1 MSVEINVEGI
11 IETEL
16 IVPPKKTKTTR
27 VPKEPKE
34 PKEPKIPKPKKV
46 KEIPESPY
54 FRENEFTEFYGA
66 NPELISWKNWVN
78 CCNIIR
84 GTDLFKKLYKNEFFE
99 WGALENTA
107 HIYPV
112 WAKEPEPIL
121 NFDGVQVDLKPG
133 IYDENLTMVLPPKFF
148 FPTYRRYLLSQ
159 PGLDHVLNNVDV
171 KPFQKYDFV
180 TKAPPRPEQQE
191 CVDLAEDELKN
202 KKYFKGIIQAP
213 PGWGKAVYNEILLET
228 PCGNIKM
235 GDIREGDMVF
245 GRDGKPTEVL
255 RVYPQGKVKLYK
267 FTFGDTTSTIVSG
280 DHLWTVWNTD
290 VRKWQDLTTNEIMS
304 KNYARPEKD
313 KRYGDKSNGMRYK
326 YFIPLCKPV
335 EYNFDISDPSRNR
348 GLQPL
353 QHCFH
358 PYALGLML
366 GDGSFRP
373 DGNELNFS
381 DKFRKNSERLFSSL
395 RENGYI
401 DDLSIFDKESSS
413 FIIFRSK
420 KLKELSKIFGLDGKY
435 SIEKHIPYEYLH
447 ASVES
452 RKLLLEGLIAT
463 DGYVRTKSSW
473 SYSTSSPQLKED
485 VCKLARSL
493 GYYVTVKTNKNNT
506 YIHNDEKKQT
516 QNTNWEI
523 CINYEKERKAICKIE
538 EIEDGEATCI
548 LVEADDSL
556 FLCNDYIVT
565 HNTYTSI
572 RIGSLTNTQILIV
585 VPNKLLAEQWT
596 DAVTTFTDLTADDIG
611 FLKGSNIKALTKKGQ
626 MKKPVLIALVQSLDS
641 QLNRV
646 PFEELREFYRHIGAV
661 FYDETHTSGAADG
674 YAKTSG
680 IFTTF
685 NVIGLSA
692 TPYKKGTNLFQLYTG
707 IGQIKYISTHQNL
720 IPTCNMHMLPVRISQ
735 KERESIFKVY
745 EQGNWALFLNILEN
759 LLFKDH
765 YYFTFLSEWLLYRY
779 KQGYSSVVLFKTNQ
793 MLEKLQRY
801 VNDKS
806 KELNLEVIPKSVILT
821 SETAKTQKQLIN
833 SSDIVFSNFRM
844 FSAGADYQHLSN
856 VFFASMV
863 LGKVPIIQ
871 TLGRVTR
878 KFSDKIQDV
887 QAHFFIPDFIYPLFS
902 SNEPHLTIIRAVK
915 TQYPESQFKWDKGFN
930 EYFEKKKAAAENLVA
945 EDYTK
950 FQTQQ
955 HRGHIPETGKGPMQ
969 GSFIVNDTTTGD
981 NRLTMYQQ
989 QQQYNQYQQYQ
1000 QYQANQTYQQPNGF
1014 PVPPPVPQPVQSYPF
1029 QNMIQA
1035 MPPVPQVP
1043 QVHQV
1048 PPISPDQDP
1057 NIPPLMM
1064 VRSENIQ
1071 I

>member
-16 IVPPKKTKTTR
+16 IIPPKKTKTTR

-34 PKEPKIPKPKKV
+34 PKPKKV
-46 KEIPESPY
+46 KEIPESSY
-54 FRENEFTEFYGA
+54 FRENEFAEFYGA
-66 NPELISWKNWVN
+66 DPELISWKNWVN

-171 KPFQKYDFV
+171 KPFQKYDFE
-180 TKAPPRPEQQE
+180 TKSPPRPEQVE
-191 CVDLAEDELKN
+191 VTDLAVGELKE
-202 KKYFKGIIQAP
+202 KKFFKGIIQAP
-213 PGWGKAVYNEILLET
+213 PGFGKTFLSIYISS
-228 PCGNIKM
+228 
-235 GDIREGDMVF
+235 
-245 GRDGKPTEVL
+245 
-255 RVYPQGKVKLYK
+255 KVK
-267 FTFGDTTSTIVSG
+267 
-280 DHLWTVWNTD
+280 
-290 VRKWQDLTTNEIMS
+290 
-304 KNYARPEKD
+304 
-313 KRYGDKSNGMRYK
+313 
-326 YFIPLCKPV
+326 
-335 EYNFDISDPSRNR
+335 
-348 GLQPL
+348 
-353 QHCFH
+353 
-358 PYALGLML
+358 
-366 GDGSFRP
+366 
-373 DGNELNFS
+373 
-381 DKFRKNSERLFSSL
+381 
-395 RENGYI
+395 
-401 DDLSIFDKESSS
+401 
-413 FIIFRSK
+413 
-420 KLKELSKIFGLDGKY
+420 
-435 SIEKHIPYEYLH
+435 
-447 ASVES
+447 
-452 RKLLLEGLIAT
+452 
-463 DGYVRTKSSW
+463 
-473 SYSTSSPQLKED
+473 
-485 VCKLARSL
+485 
-493 GYYVTVKTNKNNT
+493 
-506 YIHNDEKKQT
+506 T
-516 QNTNWEI
+516 Q
-523 CINYEKERKAICKIE
+523 
-538 EIEDGEATCI
+538 
-548 LVEADDSL
+548 S
-556 FLCNDYIVT
+556 
-565 HNTYTSI
+565 
-572 RIGSLTNTQILIV
+572 LIV
-585 VPNKLLAEQWT
+585 VPNKLLADQWA
-596 DAVTTFTDLTADDIG
+596 DAIVEFTDLSVDDIG
-611 FLKGSNIKALTKKGQ
+611 FLKGSNIKSLTKKGQ
-626 MKKPVLIALVQSLDS
+626 MKKPILIALVQSLDS

-720 IPTCNMHMLPVRISQ
+720 IPTCNMHMLPVRIPQ
-735 KERESIFKVY
+735 KERENLFRIF
-745 EQGNWALFLNILEN
+745 EQGNWAFFLTQLEEV
-759 LLFKDH
+759 LFKDH
-765 YYFTFLSEWLLYRY
+765 YYFTFLAEWAIYRY
-779 KQGYSSVVLFKTNQ
+779 KQGYSSVIIFKTNK
-793 MLEKLQRY
+793 MLEKLERY
-801 VNDKS
+801 INDKS
-806 KELNLEVIPKSVILT
+806 KELNLEKPPKSVILT
-821 SETAKTQKQLIN
+821 RETSKTNKSLIAE
-833 SSDIVFSNFRM
+833 SDIVFSNYKM
-844 FSAGADYQHLSN
+844 FSAGADFPHLSS

-863 LGKVPIIQ
+863 LGKIPIIQ

-878 KFSDKIQDV
+878 KYSDKIQDV
-887 QAHFFIPDFIYPLFS
+887 QAHFFIPDFIYPLFAN
-902 SNEPHLTIIRAVK
+902 NEPHLTIIRAIK
-915 TQYPESQFKWDKGFN
+915 TQYPTAQFKWDKGFN
-930 EYFEKKKAAAENLVA
+930 EFFEKKKLAARNLVA

-950 FQTQQ
+950 FQTQH

-1000 QYQANQTYQQPNGF
+1000 QYQANQQPNGF
-1014 PVPPPVPQPVQSYPF
+1014 PIPPPVPQPVQSYPF

-1043 QVHQV
+1043 QA

-1064 VRSENIQ
+1064 VQSENIQ

>member
-1 MSVEINVEGI
+1 
-11 IETEL
+11 
-16 IVPPKKTKTTR
+16 
-27 VPKEPKE
+27 
-34 PKEPKIPKPKKV
+34 
-46 KEIPESPY
+46 
-54 FRENEFTEFYGA
+54 
-66 NPELISWKNWVN
+66 
-78 CCNIIR
+78 
-84 GTDLFKKLYKNEFFE
+84 
-99 WGALENTA
+99 
-107 HIYPV
+107 
-112 WAKEPEPIL
+112 
-121 NFDGVQVDLKPG
+121 
-133 IYDENLTMVLPPKFF
+133 
-148 FPTYRRYLLSQ
+148 
-159 PGLDHVLNNVDV
+159 
-171 KPFQKYDFV
+171 
-180 TKAPPRPEQQE
+180 
-191 CVDLAEDELKN
+191 
-202 KKYFKGIIQAP
+202 
-213 PGWGKAVYNEILLET
+213 
-228 PCGNIKM
+228 
-235 GDIREGDMVF
+235 
-245 GRDGKPTEVL
+245 
-255 RVYPQGKVKLYK
+255 
-267 FTFGDTTSTIVSG
+267 
-280 DHLWTVWNTD
+280 
-290 VRKWQDLTTNEIMS
+290 
-304 KNYARPEKD
+304 
-313 KRYGDKSNGMRYK
+313 
-326 YFIPLCKPV
+326 
-335 EYNFDISDPSRNR
+335 
-348 GLQPL
+348 
-353 QHCFH
+353 
-358 PYALGLML
+358 
-366 GDGSFRP
+366 
-373 DGNELNFS
+373 
-381 DKFRKNSERLFSSL
+381 
-395 RENGYI
+395 
-401 DDLSIFDKESSS
+401 
-413 FIIFRSK
+413 
-420 KLKELSKIFGLDGKY
+420 
-435 SIEKHIPYEYLH
+435 
-447 ASVES
+447 
-452 RKLLLEGLIAT
+452 
-463 DGYVRTKSSW
+463 
-473 SYSTSSPQLKED
+473 
-485 VCKLARSL
+485 
-493 GYYVTVKTNKNNT
+493 
-506 YIHNDEKKQT
+506 
-516 QNTNWEI
+516 
-523 CINYEKERKAICKIE
+523 
-538 EIEDGEATCI
+538 
-548 LVEADDSL
+548 
-556 FLCNDYIVT
+556 
-565 HNTYTSI
+565 
-572 RIGSLTNTQILIV
+572 
-585 VPNKLLAEQWT
+585 
-596 DAVTTFTDLTADDIG
+596 
-611 FLKGSNIKALTKKGQ
+611 

-844 FSAGADYQHLSN
+844 FSAGADYPHLSN

-989 QQQYNQYQQYQ
+989 QQQYKQYNQYQ

-1014 PVPPPVPQPVQSYPF
+1014 PVPPPVPQPVQPVQSYPF

-1035 MPPVPQVP
+1035 MPPVPPGSSIPNVP
-1043 QVHQV
+1043 V
-1048 PPISPDQDP
+1048 PPIQMIPDQET
-1057 NIPPLMM
+1057 NNPPLVM